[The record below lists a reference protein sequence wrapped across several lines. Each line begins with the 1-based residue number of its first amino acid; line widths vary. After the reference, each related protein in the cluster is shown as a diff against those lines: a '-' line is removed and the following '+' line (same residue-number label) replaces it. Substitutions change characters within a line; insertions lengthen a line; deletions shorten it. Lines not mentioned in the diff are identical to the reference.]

1 MIKKRFKTYS
11 LYFILCLSIL
21 IFALFFVKYN
31 KNSKNLYADSVKY
44 PLNISLNNDF
54 SDSSLLVTLDNEH
67 SQYNEISEYIKI
79 ELSKIP
85 QIESIESIT
94 DLNNDYLNSCKSI
107 NSAIAPNLT
116 NFYSNNDFNQILLIR
131 LSTKDKNSVLSLMRS
146 ISTINGIKYVE
157 PNMQTTITTI
167 PNDPYYSKQWALN
180 ESNGI
185 NAVDAWKFSD
195 EISTVNVGIIDTG
208 IINHPDLINILN
220 VGWDFHN
227 NDSNTSD
234 DVIGH
239 GTNVAG
245 IIGAMGNNDIG
256 GIGIAQ
262 NITLTP
268 LQIGDHKKNYFD
280 EAETINAIFYA
291 INSWE
296 TSNRISIL
304 NYSFSNFGKS
314 RSILNAIRLYP
325 GLFIWS
331 AGNIG
336 QNTDNYTD
344 IDLYRL
350 NNLISVG
357 AVDKNNERS
366 VWGDSSSCYGTH
378 VSIFAPGGKNFQ
390 AADNVFTTDNDN
402 QYTYFNGTSAAAPHV
417 AGSAALLLSNS
428 PKLSSN
434 QLKNIITSSAS
445 DITISIPSGTQKVKK
460 LNLYEALMEIVNP
473 FETTEISAETA
484 EISKVLYH
492 KDKLDIPNTYKG
504 KLLTSIGYEAFINT
518 QFHTV
523 TIADSITKIDNF
535 AFLGCSSLEN
545 INIHENIET
554 IGFGAFKGC
563 YNLNFSVAEQNE
575 VFSLKYNMLT
585 NKSHSEILHTGHIP
599 QSLTIPDTVEK
610 VAPYAFA
617 GNVNLEAIRFNG
629 NTLLGDNAFADCDNL
644 KYVYFDTFTPPSFG
658 DSVFANNYPT
668 VYVPYNAQADYK
680 AALPSLAN
688 FIQSVQFTVHFISDG
703 QAIASLSVYNGSTI
717 ENLPS
722 VDIKGYEFGG
732 WYDNSSYTGEQFA
745 NGQIWQSESD
755 INLYAKLTPIQYTV
769 TLDAAGGV
777 LIGNDNFQVTF
788 DGTFN
793 TAASATRTG
802 HGLEGWYDENDV
814 KYLTADGACTRTWDK
829 ASNATLF
836 AKWYVESYEIQI
848 ADDRNVVWLSN
859 NGLSDNLC
867 YIQYGTVIN
876 TINLIKVFK
885 NSAQGF
891 REGKIF
897 DCFSYNNAQLDWTT
911 VPDLGDDKSIVTIYP
926 IWVNEVHTIYFN
938 ALCQIDVPKVEAEYD
953 ATIDLPNTA
962 RTGYIL
968 NGWYTAQSGGQKF
981 NWVRMP
987 DLTPDAQ
994 NNGSVMLYA
1003 RWSPITYTVKY
1014 DLNGYSGALAST
1026 SHTYDVNLAL
1036 RYYSPNRTGYNFK
1049 GWSTTR
1055 NGEVNFSNAENVAN
1069 LTSVNGATVT
1079 LYAVWSPISYF
1090 FNFKNLIDGMFG
1102 SITYYTYGEGL
1113 AVMPTLRMRPASF
1126 APSYE
1131 YPNFYGWYTTSAFT
1145 TQITSV
1151 SKTQTGAITLYAK
1164 YDYMLATES
1173 HENTYTVTDDGGTK
1187 NPNFQIAVNLKSYHY
1202 NIVKNTTLKTIRF
1215 EISFDMWKVDDGYQ
1229 HIYLRNDDVD
1239 TTGKSPMEIIS
1250 ESLVLSQKLD
1260 ISSGTH
1266 HKSYTV
1272 TLDLEKFK
1280 NSNSFTLLFDASGAF
1295 SDTWKFNNLNI
1306 KAYLTN

>member
-1 MIKKRFKTYS
+1 MITTLLKKHLKLLVGFFFAIILYLLIQCFNTSLLFAQEQDNKNISYESLPLNSNKYDSFVTIDENNSDLMKDFTNIKYIKNADYYKANPLHAEQQDGYNLAGTCTTVAFQLFLGYHNYYTDRRLIPILSDKNKRFLSEDYGNILENPIIDSSISYHEQWNEDYTIKYQHGKPSLGTEMNVYEEIYNLTRWSDLTGAGQNIYYVAKGAIDFLDKYATEADDLVIFSDTY
-11 LYFILCLSIL
+11 IEKE
-21 IFALFFVKYN
+21 VKYEIDIDN
-31 KNSKNLYADSVKY
+31 PVIIGISPQRGGKSSHVINAYGYANYKGEFGYIFHSGWGTSYNHAWVPASQIGFQSLAHGTHQHNLVDTGKIVANAYREYVCTTCGYNTPVDIYETSEDGSTITKVKY
-44 PLNISLNNDF
+44 P
-54 SDSSLLVTLDNEH
+54 
-67 SQYNEISEYIKI
+67 
-79 ELSKIP
+79 
-85 QIESIESIT
+85 
-94 DLNNDYLNSCKSI
+94 
-107 NSAIAPNLT
+107 
-116 NFYSNNDFNQILLIR
+116 
-131 LSTKDKNSVLSLMRS
+131 
-146 ISTINGIKYVE
+146 
-157 PNMQTTITTI
+157 
-167 PNDPYYSKQWALN
+167 
-180 ESNGI
+180 
-185 NAVDAWKFSD
+185 
-195 EISTVNVGIIDTG
+195 IDG
-208 IINHPDLINILN
+208 
-220 VGWDFHN
+220 
-227 NDSNTSD
+227 
-234 DVIGH
+234 
-239 GTNVAG
+239 
-245 IIGAMGNNDIG
+245 
-256 GIGIAQ
+256 
-262 NITLTP
+262 
-268 LQIGDHKKNYFD
+268 
-280 EAETINAIFYA
+280 
-291 INSWE
+291 
-296 TSNRISIL
+296 
-304 NYSFSNFGKS
+304 
-314 RSILNAIRLYP
+314 
-325 GLFIWS
+325 
-331 AGNIG
+331 
-336 QNTDNYTD
+336 
-344 IDLYRL
+344 
-350 NNLISVG
+350 
-357 AVDKNNERS
+357 
-366 VWGDSSSCYGTH
+366 
-378 VSIFAPGGKNFQ
+378 
-390 AADNVFTTDNDN
+390 
-402 QYTYFNGTSAAAPHV
+402 
-417 AGSAALLLSNS
+417 
-428 PKLSSN
+428 
-434 QLKNIITSSAS
+434 
-445 DITISIPSGTQKVKK
+445 DITIPKFINDKRIDKIGAGVFANTNITSV
-460 LNLYEALMEIVNP
+460 NLGYVQEIGDGA
-473 FETTEISAETA
+473 FENCKSLT
-484 EISKVLYH
+484 
-492 KDKLDIPNTYKG
+492 N
-504 KLLTSIGYEAFINT
+504 LTSYDYLISIGN
-518 QFHTV
+518 
-523 TIADSITKIDNF
+523 S
-535 AFLGCSSLEN
+535 
-545 INIHENIET
+545 
-554 IGFGAFKGC
+554 AFKGC
-563 YNLNFSVAEQNE
+563 DSLRSIHLSARVTDIGERAFEGCNSLDITAHNGLNFFAQNNI
-575 VFSLKYNMLT
+575 LYNYNRT
-585 NKSHSEILHTGHIP
+585 EILHTGHIP
-599 QSLTIPDTVEK
+599 QSLIIPDTVEK

-629 NTLLGDNAFADCDNL
+629 NTLLGDHAFADCDNL

-688 FIQSVQFTVHFISDG
+688 FIQSVQFTVHFVSDG
-703 QAIASLSVYNGSTI
+703 QAIASHSVYNGSTI

-732 WYDNSSYTGEQFA
+732 WYDNSSYTGETFA

-829 ASNATLF
+829 ANNATLF
-836 AKWYVESYEIQI
+836 AKWYIESYEIQI
-848 ADDRNVVWLSN
+848 ADERTVVWLSN
-859 NGLSDNLC
+859 NGLSDNPC

-938 ALCQIDVPKVEAEYD
+938 ALCQIDVPQILAEYD

-968 NGWYTAQSGGQKF
+968 NGWFTAQSGGEKV
-981 NWVRMP
+981 NWVKMP
-987 DLTPDAQ
+987 DLTPDGQ

-1014 DLNGYSGALAST
+1014 DLNGYSGTLAST

-1164 YDYMLATES
+1164 YDYMLAAES

>member
-1 MIKKRFKTYS
+1 MDISKRKLHLLLFSIALLLIALLFFTMLPDQAHAQTHNEQNIYYKQQFHSNDKTDYVVDIDSMSDGELTNVKYIENADYFIANPQHAEQKHDYNSQGTCTTVAFQMMLGYHNYYSDRRIIPKFGENNRRFLSDNYGDIYENPRINNIPSKTETWDEKHEKLIQHGRASIGTEVGIYDEIYDSTLWASFPGAGQNIYSVADGTMDFINTYS
-11 LYFILCLSIL
+11 SESDGIYIQTGIYYEDEVKNFINMDLPVIIGRSKMKESSDYHVINAYGYAHYKNEFGYIVHYGWRKDHHHAWIPASRIGYQSIMLAGHVHTLADTGNIVVDEYRELKCTTCGYNTPVDLYETSEDGSTIT
-21 IFALFFVKYN
+21 K
-31 KNSKNLYADSVKY
+31 VKY
-44 PLNISLNNDF
+44 PIDGDIIIPKFINDKRIDKIGAGVFANTNITSVNLGYVQEIGDGAFENCKSLTNLT
-54 SDSSLLVTLDNEH
+54 S
-67 SQYNEISEYIKI
+67 Y
-79 ELSKIP
+79 
-85 QIESIESIT
+85 
-94 DLNNDYLNSCKSI
+94 DYL
-107 NSAIAPNLT
+107 
-116 NFYSNNDFNQILLIR
+116 
-131 LSTKDKNSVLSLMRS
+131 
-146 ISTINGIKYVE
+146 
-157 PNMQTTITTI
+157 
-167 PNDPYYSKQWALN
+167 
-180 ESNGI
+180 
-185 NAVDAWKFSD
+185 
-195 EISTVNVGIIDTG
+195 
-208 IINHPDLINILN
+208 
-220 VGWDFHN
+220 
-227 NDSNTSD
+227 
-234 DVIGH
+234 
-239 GTNVAG
+239 
-245 IIGAMGNNDIG
+245 
-256 GIGIAQ
+256 
-262 NITLTP
+262 
-268 LQIGDHKKNYFD
+268 
-280 EAETINAIFYA
+280 
-291 INSWE
+291 
-296 TSNRISIL
+296 ISI
-304 NYSFSNFGKS
+304 
-314 RSILNAIRLYP
+314 
-325 GLFIWS
+325 
-331 AGNIG
+331 GNS
-336 QNTDNYTD
+336 T
-344 IDLYRL
+344 
-350 NNLISVG
+350 
-357 AVDKNNERS
+357 
-366 VWGDSSSCYGTH
+366 
-378 VSIFAPGGKNFQ
+378 
-390 AADNVFTTDNDN
+390 
-402 QYTYFNGTSAAAPHV
+402 
-417 AGSAALLLSNS
+417 
-428 PKLSSN
+428 
-434 QLKNIITSSAS
+434 
-445 DITISIPSGTQKVKK
+445 
-460 LNLYEALMEIVNP
+460 
-473 FETTEISAETA
+473 
-484 EISKVLYH
+484 
-492 KDKLDIPNTYKG
+492 
-504 KLLTSIGYEAFINT
+504 
-518 QFHTV
+518 
-523 TIADSITKIDNF
+523 
-535 AFLGCSSLEN
+535 
-545 INIHENIET
+545 
-554 IGFGAFKGC
+554 FKGC
-563 YNLNFSVAEQNE
+563 DSLRGIHLSARVTDIGERTFEGCNSLDITAHNGLNFFAQDNI
-575 VFSLKYNMLT
+575 LYNYNRT
-585 NKSHSEILHTGHIP
+585 EILHTGYIP
-599 QSLTIPDTVEK
+599 QSLIIPDTVEK

-629 NTLLGDNAFADCDNL
+629 NTLLGDHAFADCDNL

-668 VYVPYNAQADYK
+668 VYVPYNAQDDYK

-688 FIQSVQFTVHFISDG
+688 LIQSVQFTVHFISDG
-703 QAIASLSVYNGSTI
+703 QAIASQSVYNGSTI

-732 WYDNSSYTGEQFA
+732 WYGNSSYTDEPFA

-829 ASNATLF
+829 ANNATLF
-836 AKWYVESYEIQI
+836 AKWYIESYEIQI
-848 ADDRNVVWLSN
+848 ADERTVVWLSN
-859 NGLSDNLC
+859 NGLSDNPC

-938 ALCQIDVPKVEAEYD
+938 ALCQIDVPQILAEYD

-968 NGWYTAQSGGQKF
+968 NGWFTAQSGGEKV
-981 NWVRMP
+981 NWVKMP
-987 DLTPDAQ
+987 DLTPDGQ

>member
-1 MIKKRFKTYS
+1 MDISKRRLHLLLFSIVIFPVILLLYTMLSSQAHAQTHDEQTTYYKQQLYGGDKTDYVVDIDYMS
-11 LYFILCLSIL
+11 DGDLTN
-21 IFALFFVKYN
+21 VKYIENANYYIVNPQHAKQKPEYNYEGTCTTVAFQMMLGYHNYYSDRRIIPKFN
-31 KNSKNLYADSVKY
+31 KN
-44 PLNISLNNDF
+44 NNR
-54 SDSSLLVTLDNEH
+54 
-67 SQYNEISEYIKI
+67 
-79 ELSKIP
+79 
-85 QIESIESIT
+85 
-94 DLNNDYLNSCKSI
+94 YLNDNYGNILENPKINDELCYDVDKDKETEKIIQHGRASI
-107 NSAIAPNLT
+107 GTEVGIYDDIYNLT
-116 NFYSNNDFNQILLIR
+116 MFGYIPGLGQSIDKVTTATREFLDIYSDYGKDITFHTNTYDETQAKHQIDINNPIIIG
-131 LSTKDKNSVLSLMRS
+131 RS
-146 ISTINGIKYVE
+146 K
-157 PNMQTTITTI
+157 
-167 PNDPYYSKQWALN
+167 LN
-180 ESNGI
+180 ESNDYHVL
-185 NAVDAWKFSD
+185 NAYGYAHYKGEFGYIVHYGWGVKHSHAWIPASRIGYQSYCRIKHQHNM
-195 EISTVNVGIIDTG
+195 VDTG
-208 IINHPDLINILN
+208 KIVANAYREYVCTTCGYNTPVDIYETSEDGSTITKVKYPIDGNITIPKFINDKRI
-220 VGWDFHN
+220 DK
-227 NDSNTSD
+227 
-234 DVIGH
+234 
-239 GTNVAG
+239 
-245 IIGAMGNNDIG
+245 IGAGVFANT
-256 GIGIAQ
+256 
-262 NITLTP
+262 NITSVNLGYV
-268 LQIGDHKKNYFD
+268 QEIGDGAFENCKSLTNL
-280 EAETINAIFYA
+280 
-291 INSWE
+291 
-296 TSNRISIL
+296 TSYDYLISI
-304 NYSFSNFGKS
+304 
-314 RSILNAIRLYP
+314 
-325 GLFIWS
+325 
-331 AGNIG
+331 GN
-336 QNTDNYTD
+336 
-344 IDLYRL
+344 
-350 NNLISVG
+350 S
-357 AVDKNNERS
+357 
-366 VWGDSSSCYGTH
+366 
-378 VSIFAPGGKNFQ
+378 
-390 AADNVFTTDNDN
+390 
-402 QYTYFNGTSAAAPHV
+402 
-417 AGSAALLLSNS
+417 
-428 PKLSSN
+428 
-434 QLKNIITSSAS
+434 
-445 DITISIPSGTQKVKK
+445 
-460 LNLYEALMEIVNP
+460 
-473 FETTEISAETA
+473 
-484 EISKVLYH
+484 
-492 KDKLDIPNTYKG
+492 
-504 KLLTSIGYEAFINT
+504 
-518 QFHTV
+518 
-523 TIADSITKIDNF
+523 
-535 AFLGCSSLEN
+535 
-545 INIHENIET
+545 
-554 IGFGAFKGC
+554 AFKGC
-563 YNLNFSVAEQNE
+563 DSLRSIHLSAKVTGIGERAFEGCNSLDITAYNGLNFFAQNNI
-575 VFSLKYNMLT
+575 LYNYNRT
-585 NKSHSEILHTGHIP
+585 EILHTGHIP
-599 QSLTIPDTVEK
+599 QSLIIPDTVEK

-629 NTLLGDNAFADCDNL
+629 NTLLGDHAFADCDNL

-688 FIQSVQFTVHFISDG
+688 FIQSIQFTVHFISDG
-703 QAIASLSVYNGSTI
+703 QAIASHSVYNGSTI

-732 WYDNSSYTGEQFA
+732 WYGNPSYTGDPFA

-777 LIGNDNFQVTF
+777 LIGNDKFQVTF
-788 DGTFN
+788 DGAFN

-829 ASNATLF
+829 ANNATLF

-848 ADDRNVVWLSN
+848 ADERNVVWLSN
-859 NGLSDNLC
+859 SGLSDNPC

-897 DCFSYNNAQLDWTT
+897 DCFSFNNAQLDWTT

-968 NGWYTAQSGGQKF
+968 NGWYTAQSGGQKV

-1014 DLNGYSGALAST
+1014 DLNGYSGTLAST